1 MIKEWILD
9 DCLVKINGIEFCGE
23 EERMDQAL
31 RKIKIHSVVLKTIH
45 VDNICQIGTLM

>member
-1 MIKEWILD
+1 MDLD
-9 DCLVKINGIEFCGE
+9 DRLVKIDGIEFCGDE
-23 EERMDQAL
+23 ECMGQAL